1 VVRRWHPDTRLNG
14 HAFTEARLEPGDRLS
29 VGPLEFDVL
38 ESLLASEG
46 SEVREATP
54 AEPETGEVDG
64 AESRCQ
70 LDALEALEA
79 ELDARQQA
87 LAEERRRW
95 DVQRENAEAELRAQ
109 RETLKAQ
116 AAELETR
123 RESLEEERQQHESD
137 RPKAEAELR
146 VQREELKAQTA
157 ELEAQRQ
164 SLEEERRRHE
174 SDRSKAEAELRVQR
188 EELKAQAAELAS
200 QRGSL
205 EEERRRHESDRS
217 NAEAELRARRE
228 ELKAQAAELESQ
240 RGSLEEERRRHESD
254 RPNAEAELHAQR
266 EELKARAA
274 ELESRRESLE
284 EERRRNES
292 DRSNAEA
299 ELRAQ
304 REELKVQAAEL
315 ESQRGSLEEERRRHE
330 SDRPNAEAELHAQR
344 EELKARAAE
353 LEGRQ
358 RAIEERQR
366 RWEAECADAEK
377 RLQTQQDELATL
389 RQSLEADGQQRATEC
404 DEREKE
410 LASQRE
416 ELEAYQA
423 ELEAARQAL
432 EEQRHQWE
440 VERDEAVAVDRESA
454 DQRTEDEEPTGKAPL
469 SSLEILRRMGS
480 MPVFPEDD
488 EPQESEK
495 PAARGRAGM
504 GLSPRENPPHAAHE
518 GDEESIDDYMARLLQ
533 RVRGAA
539 DEGEGA
545 AESSRRSARAAKP
558 VPPPR
563 ETIPIESDT
572 EASGPRPT
580 LAKRREPVEM
590 SPRAVAPEKHVDLT
604 AMREVANFSAQNA
617 IDWHSRRVQGRVV
630 VAKAMI
636 MFLGLLAGAI
646 LLYVWHRVPNRLT
659 FSAAMASLVVA
670 TFWGCQYFVLVARRF
685 GRRRRFVEQS
695 QPDDEASEAQPLEA
709 EILLTVP
716 PASEPTETEEV

>member
-14 HAFTEARLEPGDRLS
+14 HAFTEALLEPGDRLS
-29 VGPLEFDVL
+29 VGPLEFEVL

-46 SEVREATP
+46 SEAREATP

-87 LAEERRRW
+87 LADERRRW
-95 DVQRENAEAELRAQ
+95 EVQRENTEAELRAQ
-109 RETLKAQ
+109 HEALKVR
-116 AAELETR
+116 AAELASQR
-123 RESLEEERQQHESD
+123 GSLEEERRRHESD
-137 RPKAEAELR
+137 WSKVEAELR

-164 SLEEERRRHE
+164 SLEEERRQHA
-174 SDRSKAEAELRVQR
+174 SDRPNAEAELRGQR
-188 EELKAQAAELAS
+188 EELKVQAAELAS

-205 EEERRRHESDRS
+205 EEDRRRH
-217 NAEAELRARRE
+217 
-228 ELKAQAAELESQ
+228 
-240 RGSLEEERRRHESD
+240 
-254 RPNAEAELHAQR
+254 
-266 EELKARAA
+266 
-274 ELESRRESLE
+274 
-284 EERRRNES
+284 ES

-315 ESQRGSLEEERRRHE
+315 ESQRGSLEEERRRNESDRSNAEAELRAQREELKAQTAELESQRGLLEEERRRNE

-377 RLQTQQDELATL
+377 RLQTQQAELATL
-389 RQSLEADGQQRATEC
+389 RQSLEADRQQRATEC

-416 ELEAYQA
+416 ELEACQA

-432 EEQRHQWE
+432 EEHRRQWE

-454 DQRTEDEEPTGKAPL
+454 DQRTEEEEPTGKTPL
-469 SSLEILRRMGS
+469 SSLEILRRMGN

-504 GLSPRENPPHAAHE
+504 GPSPRENPPHAAHE

-533 RVRGAA
+533 RVRGAV

-545 AESSRRSARAAKP
+545 AESPRRPARADKP
-558 VPPPR
+558 VPPAR
-563 ETIPIESDT
+563 ETIPSDSDT

-630 VAKAMI
+630 ASKAMI

-685 GRRRRFVEQS
+685 GRRRRITEQS
-695 QPDDEASEAQPLEA
+695 QPDDEAPEAPPLEA
-709 EILLTVP
+709 EILLAVP